1 MKIKSKKEYEEVS
14 KKQEIL
20 KKAYNYKAVP
30 VFFDYQLEEEG
41 KIEEEEKQIKSDK
54 EIKEEENK
62 KRVIEYLTACRE
74 EKMEEEKNGII
85 SLTQRELK
93 TIINQVIKFISKDKK
108 RETYTGALFKVD
120 KDMLEVVALDGFRLA
135 IRKLKLQNSYEKTE
149 FIIPEKSLKE
159 ISKNC
164 KDSENRVKL
173 QVIDDDKIS
182 VKINDNNFI
191 YELIQG
197 EFLNYNSLLETEILT
212 TIKTDR
218 KDMLEA
224 LRRISA
230 IDKDKINLEVLGN
243 EFYLKAS
250 PEDEK
255 YTGSEKLVA
264 TITGTDTTMLFNP
277 KFLIDSLAGI
287 KEKKIT
293 IAFGADNMPCL
304 ITSEEN
310 ENFTYIILPLRKME
324 E

>member
-1 MKIKSKKEYEEVS
+1 M
-14 KKQEIL
+14 
-20 KKAYNYKAVP
+20 
-30 VFFDYQLEEEG
+30 
-41 KIEEEEKQIKSDK
+41 EEEK
-54 EIKEEENK
+54 ENK

-74 EKMEEEKNGII
+74 EEMEEKNGII
-85 SLTQRELK
+85 SLNQRELK
-93 TIINQVIKFISKDKK
+93 TIINQVVKFISKDKK

-120 KDMLEVVALDGFRLA
+120 KDMLEVVALDGYRLA

-149 FIIPEKSLKE
+149 FIIPKKSLKE

-164 KDSENRVKL
+164 KSSENRVEL
-173 QVIDDDKIS
+173 QVIDNKVS
-182 VKINDNNFI
+182 VKINDNNFS
-191 YELIQG
+191 YNLIEG
-197 EFLNYNSLLETEILT
+197 NFLNYNSLLETEVLT

-230 IDKDKINLEVLGN
+230 IDKDKISLEVLGN
-243 EFYLKAS
+243 EFYLKDS
-250 PEDEK
+250 SGDGK

-293 IAFGADNMPCL
+293 IAFGGDIMPCL

>member
-1 MKIKSKKEYEEVS
+1 M
-14 KKQEIL
+14 
-20 KKAYNYKAVP
+20 
-30 VFFDYQLEEEG
+30 
-41 KIEEEEKQIKSDK
+41 EEEE
-54 EIKEEENK
+54 
-62 KRVIEYLTACRE
+62 
-74 EKMEEEKNGII
+74 MEEEKSGII

-93 TIINQVIKFISKDKK
+93 TIINQVVKFISKDKK

-120 KDMLEVVALDGFRLA
+120 KDMLEVVALDGYRLA
-135 IRKLKLQNSYEKTE
+135 IRKLKLQNSYEKIE

-164 KDSENRVKL
+164 KASENRVKL
-173 QVIDDDKIS
+173 QVIDNKVS
-182 VKINDNNFI
+182 VKINDNNFS
-191 YELIQG
+191 YNLIEG
-197 EFLNYNSLLETEILT
+197 NFLNYNSLLETEVLT

-224 LRRISA
+224 LRKMSA
-230 IDKDKINLEVLGN
+230 IDKDKISLEILGN
-243 EFYLKAS
+243 DLNLKSS

-264 TITGTDTTMLFNP
+264 TTTGTDTTKLFNP
-277 KFLIDSLAGI
+277 KFLIDSLTGI

-310 ENFTYIILPLRKME
+310 ENFTYIILPLRKIE